1 MRPLKF
7 VMLTTFYPP
16 YYLGGDALHVYYL
29 SNELAK
35 LGHEVHVIHSI
46 DAYYL
51 NRKKTSSGD
60 YPNHERVSLHPLK
73 SKLGIIAPLVCGFAG
88 LSHPLASKALELVEE
103 IQPDVVHHHNI
114 VGFGPTVLD
123 ARAPKVFYTAH
134 DYWLICPRNNLLK
147 PDKTFCDRR
156 RNCFACCLLWK
167 RPPQLWRY
175 TGVLDKKLS
184 HVDTIIAPS
193 NYMRN
198 TLESAGISRPIVTTP
213 NFVPEPEEAGV
224 PIYHSSYFLFV
235 GLLEEHKGVLNLV
248 EAFCHA
254 KEEIDANLLI
264 VGIGSLEDKLHQVIA
279 QNGCQSRV
287 KLLGKI
293 SDRRVLT
300 NLYANALALVIPSI
314 GTENAPLVALEALA
328 CGTPVIASNQGG
340 LPEIAEPI
348 NPQLVFSEGSIT
360 LLADTL
366 KSFDKANYDRNEIRQ
381 IARERYS
388 AERFI
393 HSYLELFGPGLISK

>member
-1 MRPLKF
+1 
-7 VMLTTFYPP
+7 MLTTFYPP
-16 YYLGGDALHVYYL
+16 YHLGGDALHVYYL

-51 NRKKTSSGD
+51 NRRKTPSGD
-60 YPNHERVSLHPLK
+60 YPNHGRVSLHPLK

-88 LSHPLASKALELVEE
+88 LSHPLASKALELVRE

-114 VGFGPTVLD
+114 VGFGPGILG

-156 RNCFACCLLWK
+156 RSCFACCLLWK

-175 TGVLDKKLS
+175 TGLLDKKLS
-184 HVDTIIAPS
+184 NIDAIIAPS
-193 NYMRN
+193 DYMKR
-198 TLESAGISRPIVTTP
+198 TLEGAGISYPVVTIH
-213 NFVPEPEEAGV
+213 NFVPEPEEAGE
-224 PIYHSSYFLFV
+224 PIYRFPYFLFV
-235 GLLEEHKGVLNLV
+235 GLLEEHKGVLKLV
-248 EAFCHA
+248 EAFCQA
-254 KEEIDANLLI
+254 REEIDANLLI
-264 VGIGSLEDKLHQVIA
+264 VGSGSLKNRLHQVIA
-279 QNGCQSRV
+279 QNGCQDRV

-300 NLYANALALVIPSI
+300 NLYANALTLVIPSI
-314 GTENAPLVALEALA
+314 WPENAPLVALEALA
-328 CGTPVIASNQGG
+328 CGTPLIASNQGG
-340 LPEIAEPI
+340 LPEIVESI

-360 LLADTL
+360 LLADTF
-366 KSFDKANYDRNEIRQ
+366 KSFDRTNYDRNEIRQ

-393 HSYLELFGPGLISK
+393 HIYLGLVSSQSE